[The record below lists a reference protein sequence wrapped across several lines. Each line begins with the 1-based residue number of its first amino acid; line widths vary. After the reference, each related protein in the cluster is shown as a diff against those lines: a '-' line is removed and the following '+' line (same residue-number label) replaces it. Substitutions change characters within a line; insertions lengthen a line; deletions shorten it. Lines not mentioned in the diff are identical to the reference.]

1 MSNDNLLKQELKK
14 ICDCLTIM
22 IKAYRY
28 IGGLHPYSNCDE
40 NITIRNQKIKDC
52 QYQFNIQSQIFNDL
66 INNYF
71 NLNSNNFLTK
81 LRVDCDIYWGT
92 IHVKQPISPLH
103 YVNEQDSKVI
113 ILKER
118 IQKLRLDL
126 GVGGSDLA
134 YKLNFLD
141 IAL

>member
-1 MSNDNLLKQELKK
+1 MNEDELLEQELRQ

-28 IGGLHPYSNCDE
+28 IRGFRPYSNRDKD
-40 NITIRNQKIKDC
+40 ITVRNQRIKDC
-52 QYQFNIQSQIFNDL
+52 QYQFHIQSQIFNDL

-71 NLNSNNFLTK
+71 NLNSNNFFTR
-81 LRVDCDIYWGT
+81 LRVDCDSRFGV
-92 IHVKQPISPLH
+92 IHVKQPISLFH
-103 YVNEQDSKVI
+103 HINTQDSKVI
-113 ILKER
+113 VLEET

>member
-1 MSNDNLLKQELKK
+1 MNKDELLEQELRQ

-28 IGGLHPYSNCDE
+28 IRGFRPYSNRDE
-40 NITIRNQKIKDC
+40 DIIVRNQKIKDC
-52 QYQFNIQSQIFNDL
+52 QYRFHIHGQIFNDL

-71 NLNSNNFLTK
+71 NLNSNNFLTR
-81 LRVDCDIYWGT
+81 LRVDCDSRWGT
-92 IHVKQPISPLH
+92 IHVKQPISPFH
-103 YVNEQDSKVI
+103 HINRQDSKVI

-126 GVGGSDLA
+126 GIGGSDLA

>member
-1 MSNDNLLKQELKK
+1 MSKDDLLKQELKK

-28 IGGLHPYSNCDE
+28 IRGFHPYSNRDE
-40 NITIRNQKIKDC
+40 DITVRNQKIKDC
-52 QYQFNIQSQIFNDL
+52 QYQFNVQSQNFDDL

-71 NLNSNNFLTK
+71 NLDSNNFLTR
-81 LRVDCDIYWGT
+81 LRVDCDSRWGT
-92 IHVKQPISPLH
+92 IHIKQPISPFH
-103 YVNEQDSKVI
+103 HINKQDSKVI
-113 ILKER
+113 VLKET

>member
-1 MSNDNLLKQELKK
+1 MSKDELLEKELRE

-28 IGGLHPYSNCDE
+28 IRGFRPYSNRDE
-40 NITIRNQKIKDC
+40 DIVVRNQKIKDC
-52 QYQFNIQSQIFNDL
+52 QYRFYIHGQIFNDL
-66 INNYF
+66 VNNYF
-71 NLNSNNFLTK
+71 NLNSNNFLTR
-81 LRVDCDIYWGT
+81 LRVDCDSRFGV
-92 IHVKQPISPLH
+92 IHVKQPISLFH
-103 YVNEQDSKVI
+103 HINTQDSKVI
-113 ILKER
+113 VLKER

-126 GVGGSDLA
+126 GIGGSDLV

>member
-1 MSNDNLLKQELKK
+1 MSKDDLSKQELKK

-28 IGGLHPYSNCDE
+28 IKGFHPYSNRDE
-40 NITIRNQKIKDC
+40 DIFVRNQKIKDC
-52 QYQFNIQSQIFNDL
+52 QYRFHIHGQIFNDL

-71 NLNSNNFLTK
+71 NLDSNKFLTK
-81 LRVDCDIYWGT
+81 LRVDCDIHWGT
-92 IHVKQPISPLH
+92 IHIKQPISPFH
-103 YVNEQDSKVI
+103 HINKQDSKVI
-113 ILKER
+113 VLKET

>member
-1 MSNDNLLKQELKK
+1 MTENKELKQELRK

-28 IGGLHPYSNCDE
+28 IRGFHPYSNRDE
-40 NITIRNQKIKDC
+40 NIIVRNQKIKDC
-52 QYQFNIQSQIFNDL
+52 QYRFHIHGQIFNDL

-71 NLNSNNFLTK
+71 NLDSNNFLTR
-81 LRVDCDIYWGT
+81 LRVDCDSRWGT
-92 IHVKQPISPLH
+92 IHIKQPISPFH
-103 YVNEQDSKVI
+103 HINKQDSKVI
-113 ILKER
+113 VLKET

>member
-1 MSNDNLLKQELKK
+1 MSKDELLEQELRK

-28 IGGLHPYSNCDE
+28 TRGFHLYSNRDE
-40 NITIRNQKIKDC
+40 DIDARNQKIKDC
-52 QYQFNIQSQIFNDL
+52 QYQFHIQSQIFNDL
-66 INNYF
+66 INDYF
-71 NLNSNNFLTK
+71 NLNSNNIFTR
-81 LRVDCDIYWGT
+81 LRVDCDSCWGT
-92 IHVKQPISPLH
+92 IHIKQPISPFH
-103 YVNEQDSKVI
+103 HINKQDSKVI
-113 ILKER
+113 VLKET

>member
-1 MSNDNLLKQELKK
+1 MSNDDLLKQELKK

-28 IGGLHPYSNCDE
+28 IKRSRFYSDE
-40 NITIRNQKIKDC
+40 DITIRNQKIKDY
-52 QYQFNIQSQIFNDL
+52 QYQFYIQSQIFNNL

-71 NLNSNNFLTK
+71 NLNSNSFLTK

-92 IHVKQPISPLH
+92 IHIKQPISPFH
-103 YVNEQDSKVI
+103 HINKQDSKVI
-113 ILKER
+113 VLKET

>member
-1 MSNDNLLKQELKK
+1 MSNDDLLKQELKK

-28 IGGLHPYSNCDE
+28 IKRSHFYSDE
-40 NITIRNQKIKDC
+40 DITTRNQKIKDY
-52 QYQFNIQSQIFNDL
+52 QYQFYIQSQIFNNL

-71 NLNSNNFLTK
+71 NLNSNSFFTR

-92 IHVKQPISPLH
+92 IHIKQPISPFH
-103 YVNEQDSKVI
+103 HINKQDSKVI
-113 ILKER
+113 VLEET